1 MKPTPS
7 GASYSA
13 RPKIY
18 TNKMKPILI
27 ILLTLLGIGLFGLMA
42 LGEIQTNPPIKQSVI
57 IEAVN
62 GEPTVYREL
71 NEWEVRT
78 ILTVPETEENKC
90 TTCLVNKTPGQCLEK
105 CSDKVLYY

>member
-1 MKPTPS
+1 MK
-7 GASYSA
+7 
-13 RPKIY
+13 KII
-18 TNKMKPILI
+18 TITAFLI
-27 ILLTLLGIGLFGLMA
+27 FFSIGFA
-42 LGEIQTNPPIKQSVI
+42 LAETQTNPPINQSVI

-78 ILTVPETEENKC
+78 KATIEETPENAC

-105 CSDKVLYY
+105 CSDKVTYY

>member
-1 MKPTPS
+1 MKPT
-7 GASYSA
+7 
-13 RPKIY
+13 
-18 TNKMKPILI
+18 LI

-42 LGEIQTNPPIKQSVI
+42 LGEIEINPPTKQSVI

-78 ILTVPETEENKC
+78 TVTVPETPENAC
-90 TTCLVNKTPGQCLEK
+90 STCLVNKTPGQCLEK

>member
-1 MKPTPS
+1 MKTIPS

-18 TNKMKPILI
+18 TNKMKPTLI

-42 LGEIQTNPPIKQSVI
+42 LGEIEINPPIKQSVI

-78 ILTVPETEENKC
+78 TVTVPKSE
-90 TTCLVNKTPGQCLEK
+90 CLSCMDYMDVTDCQKYFRICLE
-105 CSDKVLYY
+105 VN